1 MSDQDWDDAPSADMA
16 SVEGLDLTVPG
27 KPKPTTGD
35 NLSPSSSSGSHSPS
49 ASTVPS
55 SDWEWGDADYSD
67 SSDEVGERQ
76 VQVDEETGF
85 QEVPVVPT
93 QVPVP
98 MVSPEVIAVPGI
110 LPEPSAVPVVPL
122 PVSQSSP
129 AGLVEGNLAPVPVLP
144 PSEVSNAVPLTVPGV
159 AEVVPQGVP
168 GIEPVEASAPKVAP
182 AIPLPPV
189 AATSAP
195 VKVDLVVDLGDD
207 DWEDAP
213 VAGVALPFDVNAVD
227 LDNEVPWLGRKL
239 AGSALPQVTL
249 SQVDLVPEYL
259 GEVPQAAD
267 PNDIDFDPSD
277 SAEGTAED
285 LKPLKPR
292 PVKKKSHKKIR
303 LTERDMEI
311 MAFLARYRIANV
323 SLLSMRFNTSVSA
336 LRNRLPA
343 LEREGLLTCSWVTQ
357 TKGKV
362 WLITSAGLA
371 TVGMNLTAPS
381 VRWGQLRHTLGL
393 TEMGIKFELA
403 GENVLTEREI
413 RAAATRYTPTKRLRT
428 AIDFA
433 ATVQAL
439 ESGDE
444 ADPIVERIRTALTVP
459 VPGRGFGHIP
469 DMVLARE
476 PYPNGASGSIAI
488 ELELTRKGLSEWKTV
503 LTAYRDSPNFDQ
515 VYYLVVSSEI
525 KRGLEGVI
533 KALGAQNK
541 IQVMPIVLNDL
552 TGDPESNGGGGE

>member
-1 MSDQDWDDAPSADMA
+1 MSDQDWDDAPSADLA

-27 KPKPTTGD
+27 KPKTRAGETG
-35 NLSPSSSSGSHSPS
+35 NMGTAGNVPSGAGAHSPS
-49 ASTVPS
+49 ASRVPS
-55 SDWEWGDADYSD
+55 QDWEWGDADYSD
-67 SSDEVGERQ
+67 SLDEVGERQ
-76 VQVDEETGF
+76 VESGSDDWETEDTVLPVEQGIPGVPGVSPVSNLPAGEAPSVDLPG
-85 QEVPVVPT
+85 VVPIHPVSLPVDS
-93 QVPVP
+93 QVPVAP
-98 MVSPEVIAVPGI
+98 LQDSPVMSVPGTGPI
-110 LPEPSAVPVVPL
+110 DIIAPL
-122 PVSQSSP
+122 PVPQVPSP
-129 AGLVEGNLAPVPVLP
+129 
-144 PSEVSNAVPLTVPGV
+144 VSLLTVPGN
-159 AEVVPQGVP
+159 
-168 GIEPVEASAPKVAP
+168 
-182 AIPLPPV
+182 
-189 AATSAP
+189 
-195 VKVDLVVDLGDD
+195 LGGD

-213 VAGVALPFDVNAVD
+213 VAGVALPLDANPVD
-227 LDNEVPWLGRKL
+227 LDDEVPWLGRKL
-239 AGSALPQVTL
+239 AGTALPKVTL
-249 SQVDLVPEYL
+249 SQVSIVPEYL
-259 GEVPQAAD
+259 GEIPQAAD
-267 PNDIDFDPSD
+267 PDDIDVDPDDNELLS
-277 SAEGTAED
+277 AED

-292 PVKKKSHKKIR
+292 PAKKKSHKKIR

-323 SLLSMRFNTSVSA
+323 SLLSQRFGTSVSA

-343 LEREGLLTCSWVTQ
+343 LEREGLITCSWVTQ

-362 WLITSAGLA
+362 WLITSAGLS
-371 TVGMNLTAPS
+371 TVGMNLTAPT

-439 ESGDE
+439 EEG
-444 ADPIVERIRTALTVP
+444 ADPVVERIRTALTVP

-541 IQVMPIVLNDL
+541 IHVMPIVLNDL
-552 TGDPESNGGGGE
+552 TGDPESSGGGGE

>member
-1 MSDQDWDDAPSADMA
+1 M
-16 SVEGLDLTVPG
+16 
-27 KPKPTTGD
+27 
-35 NLSPSSSSGSHSPS
+35 
-49 ASTVPS
+49 
-55 SDWEWGDADYSD
+55 
-67 SSDEVGERQ
+67 DEVGERQ
-76 VQVDEETGF
+76 VEVEDNGGN
-85 QEVPVVPT
+85 QEVIPVG
-93 QVPVP
+93 VPVP
-98 MVSPEVIAVPGI
+98 TVSPEVTSVPGI
-110 LPEPSAVPVVPL
+110 LPAPVTVPVVPL
-122 PVSQSSP
+122 SPVSQSSP
-129 AGLVEGNLAPVPVLP
+129 AGLIEGNLKPVPVLP
-144 PSEVSNAVPLTVPGV
+144 PSNAAIAVPLPVPGV
-159 AEVVPQGVP
+159 AEVVPV
-168 GIEPVEASAPKVAP
+168 IEPVVAP
-182 AIPLPPV
+182 APQVSVPVVAIPVPPTPPV
-189 AATSAP
+189 AVHPVSDATIPIPA
-195 VKVDLVVDLGDD
+195 KVDPFVDLGGD

-213 VAGVALPFDVNAVD
+213 VAGVALPFDVNPVD

-249 SQVDLVPEYL
+249 SQVDIVPEYL

-277 SAEGTAED
+277 SASGTAED
-285 LKPLKPR
+285 LKPLKVR

>member
-1 MSDQDWDDAPSADMA
+1 M
-16 SVEGLDLTVPG
+16 
-27 KPKPTTGD
+27 
-35 NLSPSSSSGSHSPS
+35 
-49 ASTVPS
+49 
-55 SDWEWGDADYSD
+55 
-67 SSDEVGERQ
+67 
-76 VQVDEETGF
+76 
-85 QEVPVVPT
+85 
-93 QVPVP
+93 
-98 MVSPEVIAVPGI
+98 
-110 LPEPSAVPVVPL
+110 
-122 PVSQSSP
+122 
-129 AGLVEGNLAPVPVLP
+129 
-144 PSEVSNAVPLTVPGV
+144 
-159 AEVVPQGVP
+159 
-168 GIEPVEASAPKVAP
+168 
-182 AIPLPPV
+182 
-189 AATSAP
+189 
-195 VKVDLVVDLGDD
+195 
-207 DWEDAP
+207 
-213 VAGVALPFDVNAVD
+213 
-227 LDNEVPWLGRKL
+227 PWLGRKL
-239 AGSALPQVTL
+239 AGTALPSVTL
-249 SQVDLVPEYL
+249 SQVGIVPEYI
-259 GEVPQAAD
+259 GEVSQAGD
-267 PNDIDFDPSD
+267 PNDIDVDPDDMPSG
-277 SAEGTAED
+277 SAED
-285 LKPLKPR
+285 MKPLKPR
-292 PVKKKSHKKIR
+292 PVAKKKSHKKIR

-311 MAFLARYRIANV
+311 MTFLARYRIANV
-323 SLLSMRFNTSVSA
+323 SLLAQRFGTSVSA

-343 LEREGLLTCSWVTQ
+343 LEREGLITCSWVTQ

-371 TVGMNLTAPS
+371 TVGMSLTAPT

-439 ESGDE
+439 EEG
-444 ADPIVERIRTALTVP
+444 ADPVVERIRTALTVP

-541 IQVMPIVLNDL
+541 IHVMPIVLNDL
-552 TGDPESNGGGGE
+552 TGDPESSGGGGE